1 MIQYKRFSRI
11 INFEKPHQKLI
22 LSSRDMSSAFPQK
35 GILVLVSLFF
45 LFSGT
50 SAFSQTEEK
59 AVEEVIRSLFEGMKT
74 KNSEQVAK
82 AFYSEGQMQ
91 TVLVKPEGTSVGSN
105 SVADFIKRIST
116 TPAETTLDE
125 RILDYQIKV
134 DGAMASAWT
143 PYRFYVNDTFSHCGV
158 NSFQLVKMSDGWK
171 IVYIID
177 TRRKEPCE
185 E

>member
-1 MIQYKRFSRI
+1 MYK
-11 INFEKPHQKLI
+11 KLI
-22 LSSRDMSSAFPQK
+22 LSTILACTFSWSAFC
-35 GILVLVSLFF
+35 
-45 LFSGT
+45 
-50 SAFSQTEEK
+50 QTEEK

-74 KNSEQVAK
+74 KNAEQVAA
-82 AFYSEGQMQ
+82 AFYPEGLMQ
-91 TVLVKPEGTSVGSN
+91 TVQAKPEGSTVASN
-105 SVADFIKRIST
+105 AVADFVKRIAT

-134 DGAMASAWT
+134 DGTMASAWT
-143 PYRFYVNDTFSHCGV
+143 PYRFYVNGSFSHCGV
-158 NSFQLVKMSDGWK
+158 NSFQLVKMADGWK